1 MKSKITL
8 LISFLLI
15 LSACG
20 KSTVIPTQPSLT
32 TAIPLAMP
40 TLTPTATSIPLP
52 TLSSTPAPT
61 KTLEPFFVTQEAL
74 HNKFGKYCE
83 RGNSNRIALSPNGQ
97 WAGLECNYGIIKI
110 VHIDEKK
117 EWEMPYESL
126 FGPYYSA
133 ALFIEF
139 AHWSIDGMY
148 AYVSANPHTD
158 GYWEPFHQAYV
169 LYRFNLGTGQIS
181 EVLPVGK
188 NDRIYYSFAF
198 APDDSILAYIETDKS
213 PVTLTLHN
221 RQTNTEQLIEFDP
234 KYNTGGGFVWSPDS
248 QKLVFSI
255 TQFDLSTHEYVAT
268 SIVLWD
274 ILESDP
280 VVLIGN
286 FQDFIEPIE
295 WVEENKVVLQGWTLE
310 NEQLVTLE
318 FELDLTS
325 GELIQIIP

>member
-8 LISFLLI
+8 LVSFLLF

-20 KSTVIPTQPSLT
+20 NSNVIPTQPFLT
-32 TAIPLAMP
+32 ADTSPTIP
-40 TLTPTATSIPLP
+40 TLMPTATSIPQS

-74 HNKFGKYCE
+74 HNNLDKYCE
-83 RGNSNRIALSPNGQ
+83 RGNSNRIALSPDGE

-110 VHIDEKK
+110 VRIDEKK
-117 EWEMPYESL
+117 EWELPYESL

-148 AYVSANPHTD
+148 VFVSANPHTD
-158 GYWEPFHQAYV
+158 GYWEPFHSASV
-169 LYRFNLGTGQIS
+169 LYRFNMETGQIS

-188 NDRIYYSFAF
+188 DDKIYYAFEF
-198 APDDSILAYIETDKS
+198 APDDSTLAYIETDTS
-213 PVTLTLHN
+213 PVELILRN
-221 RQTNTEQLIEFDP
+221 LQTNTEKVIEFDP
-234 KYNTGGGFVWSPDS
+234 KYNTGGDFVWSPDS
-248 QKLVFSI
+248 QKLVFSV
-255 TQFDLSTHEYVAT
+255 TQFDLGTHEYVST

-274 ILESDP
+274 RPKSDP
-280 VVLIGN
+280 IILIGD
-286 FQDFIEPIE
+286 FQDFIVPVE

-318 FELDLTS
+318 FNLDT
-325 GELIQIIP
+325 GEKWIS